1 MFDFDGSQTTR
12 AVLRKMK
19 TGFKSSLKKV
29 VTKVIA
35 RSRTGSVGPK
45 MKDNNQDAYRIV
57 YDFAG
62 TNNQTLLIVC
72 DGHGTFGHQVSDY
85 LT

>member
-35 RSRTGSVGPK
+35 RSRTGSVGTK
-45 MKDNNQDAYRIV
+45 MKENN
-57 YDFAG
+57 
-62 TNNQTLLIVC
+62 
-72 DGHGTFGHQVSDY
+72 
-85 LT
+85 